1 MIGETVRQVRN
12 SWENVSRLKKI
23 YSQPYQLFV
32 CVLKLGVLEKK
43 RGFWL
48 AVSWLAK
55 ADVFQQ

>member
-43 RGFWL
+43 GAF
-48 AVSWLAK
+48 
-55 ADVFQQ
+55 D